1 MKTISKAIALVLSL
15 LMILCFPVGV
25 SAREPDDP
33 TTYATIQDNLK
44 GSLTIYKYD
53 LSATRS

>member
-1 MKTISKAIALVLSL
+1 MKTISKAIALLLSML
-15 LMILCFPVGV
+15 LIFAYPVGA
-25 SAREPDDP
+25 SAASTDDP
-33 TTYATIQDNLK
+33 TTYATIQEGLK

>member
-1 MKTISKAIALVLSL
+1 MKTISKAIALLLSL
-15 LMILCFPVGV
+15 LLILAYPVGV
-25 SAREPDDP
+25 SAVAREDP
-33 TTYATIQDNLK
+33 TTYATIQEGLK